1 MILAQTNAKLVKV
14 ERGGTS
20 EDYDV
25 PDGADASVW
34 EGSAD
39 AYFGRRRAT
48 MTEGSVLNRTQVS
61 YVIVPGDLD
70 INFATGDVVTLDQ
83 GGNVWT
89 ETVREFN
96 DRTAM
101 NLAPQ
106 PIRLDLKPQ

>member
-1 MILAQTNAKLVKV
+1 MILAQTNAKIVKV
-14 ERGGTS
+14 ARGGTS

-25 PDGADASVW
+25 EDGADGTVW

-48 MTEGSVLNRTQVS
+48 MTEGSVLNRTQLS
-61 YVIVPGDLD
+61 YVIVPGDLVA
-70 INFATGDVVTLDQ
+70 FQSGDVVTLDQ
-83 GGNVWT
+83 HGVVWT

-96 DRTAM
+96 DRDEM

-106 PIRLDLKPQ
+106 PIRLDLKPR